1 MGIVQSFRTFRG
13 GLARRL
19 KRESND
25 WQRWLDR
32 RAVPASK
39 QNVNMATSATLIDK
53 PRDSAIA
60 LRWIISARDD
70 LVWLIGSVV
79 SSYLLLVLYVNGILP
94 LVPMVAL
101 WAILIDAPHVF
112 GTFSRTYFDRTER
125 QNRARL
131 LWGSLLFFAVGPL
144 MVFAGAGLVFFFVAA
159 LWAYYHLVKQHYGF
173 MVLYKKKN
181 NDLAPLDNALDRL
194 LLLFAFN
201 YPFVAFIARDP
212 EAMARV
218 PAALRSGV
226 DGLATAL
233 LAGTLI
239 LAIAWVIRQIQR
251 AVAGEQLNVPKYLLL
266 AAAIPMHWIVLL
278 TPMPHKPIAIVAILT
293 IYHNLQYHR
302 LIWFHNQKYVR
313 TGNRG
318 DRVTASSRDGVTG
331 AGDSS
336 ATALT
341 GTVGV
346 PPAPVNITLRDKYGA
361 AELIS
366 RRLLYYVACGILFG
380 LIYQGPRQFLGYVS
394 LKSGGATGGAAEQS
408 SAIQLSISFLWGY
421 AFIHYYLDS
430 KIWRVRRDPS
440 VGKALNM

>member
-1 MGIVQSFRTFRG
+1 MVTT
-13 GLARRL
+13 
-19 KRESND
+19 
-25 WQRWLDR
+25 
-32 RAVPASK
+32 
-39 QNVNMATSATLIDK
+39 ATVIDK
-53 PRDSAIA
+53 TRDSAIA
-60 LRWIISARDD
+60 LGWIISARDD

-79 SSYLLLVLYVNGILP
+79 SSYLLLVLYVSGILP

-112 GTFSRTYFDRTER
+112 GTFSRTYFDRSER

-144 MVFAGAGLVFFFVAA
+144 MVYAGAGLVFFFVAA

-181 NDLAPLDNALDRL
+181 NDLAPIDNALDRL

-212 EAMARV
+212 ETMARV

-226 DGLATAL
+226 NGLATLL

-239 LAIAWVIRQIQR
+239 LAVVWFGRQIQR
-251 AVAGEQLNVPKYLLL
+251 AIAGEPLNVPKYLLL

-302 LIWFHNQKYVR
+302 LVWFHNQKYVR
-313 TGNRG
+313 TGNG
-318 DRVTASSRDGVTG
+318 NDRVVQDHGQRGSSSIVSEGVLLN
-331 AGDSS
+331 
-336 ATALT
+336 AT
-341 GTVGV
+341 
-346 PPAPVNITLRDKYGA
+346 NLRQKYGA

-366 RRLLYYVACGILFG
+366 RRLLYYVAFGILFG
-380 LIYQGPRQFLGYVS
+380 LIYQGPRQFLGYLS
-394 LKSGGATGGAAEQS
+394 LQNGGTAGGAAEQS
-408 SAIQLSISFLWGY
+408 FAIQLGISFLWGY